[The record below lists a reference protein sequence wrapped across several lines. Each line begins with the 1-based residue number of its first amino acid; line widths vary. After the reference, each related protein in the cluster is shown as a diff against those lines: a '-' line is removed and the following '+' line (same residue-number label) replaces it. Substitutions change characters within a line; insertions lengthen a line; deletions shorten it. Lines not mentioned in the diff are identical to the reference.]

1 MKPEE
6 LVTLNELVLNKV
18 RESLLRNQ
26 KSIAGKS
33 NQQIVQDAASLDSAD
48 VNELLFAL
56 KRIDKGTYGQC
67 VICRHDIPLRV
78 LESNL
83 TARLC
88 TSCETAIKERSE
100 PAR

>member
-33 NQQIVQDAASLDSAD
+33 NQQIVQDAASLDSAN

-88 TSCETAIKERSE
+88 ISCETAIKERSE